1 MALVEIAENCR
12 VRVAAMPD
20 TIVRSLI
27 LRPWMDPATPESL
40 PGLYIERGEVV
51 TVTYRGKPIA
61 KPVPI
66 ERPEDESH
74 EHAPASA
81 FGMWEDRT
89 DLDDLDAWV
98 RDMRRVPFLCW
109 LMPKRTGAPP
119 DSNRVTLSRPRPMT
133 PRAFH
138 SEFSVC
144 GRRVTAFSGPG
155 KWPLPDGSTERLCLI
170 VVRNFGGSPDRSDVS
185 PLGLFIPNTR

>member
-27 LRPWMDPATPESL
+27 LRPWLDPATPESL
-40 PGLYIERGEVV
+40 PALYIERGEVV

-61 KPVPI
+61 KPVSI
-66 ERPEDESH
+66 EQSGEDESH

-89 DLDDLDAWV
+89 DLDDVDAWV
-98 RDMRRVPFLCW
+98 RDTNPTKF
-109 LMPKRTGAPP
+109 
-119 DSNRVTLSRPRPMT
+119 
-133 PRAFH
+133 
-138 SEFSVC
+138 
-144 GRRVTAFSGPG
+144 
-155 KWPLPDGSTERLCLI
+155 
-170 VVRNFGGSPDRSDVS
+170 
-185 PLGLFIPNTR
+185 